1 MKTKLVLFTLL
12 IIIAAA
18 CHTSKKS
25 TTSTAESAPVVTA
38 TTPAVAATPT
48 TAVVKPVKSTDGVYE
63 PGEEELAAVQP
74 QYKDATLAQLKEG
87 YTLYAKSACISCHG
101 TVNIYEYPSHKWVF
115 VLPDMFYRAK
125 LTPAQQDAVTKYVYA
140 IMAANPNKR

>member
-18 CHTSKKS
+18 CHTSKKG
-25 TTSTAESAPVVTA
+25 TTSTAESPTVVTA
-38 TTPAVAATPT
+38 TTPIVAATPT
-48 TAVVKPVKSTDGVYE
+48 TVIVKPVKSPDGVYE

-115 VLPDMFYRAK
+115 TLPDMYYRAK
-125 LTPAQQDAVTKYVYA
+125 LTAAQQYAVTKYVYA
-140 IMAANPNKR
+140 IMATNPNKK